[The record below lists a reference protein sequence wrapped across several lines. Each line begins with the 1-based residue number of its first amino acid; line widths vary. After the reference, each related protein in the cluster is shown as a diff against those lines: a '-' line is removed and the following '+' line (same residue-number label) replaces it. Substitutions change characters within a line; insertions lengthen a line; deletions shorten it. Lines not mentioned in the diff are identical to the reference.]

1 MEPDTLYQETLHKSL
16 LKIMLSSNLGEA
28 FKNKRKHLG
37 AQIRLD
43 PPTLANLGIL
53 NWFFIADLAGF

>member
-43 PPTLANLGIL
+43 PPTLANFGIL
-53 NWFFIADLAGF
+53 NWFFLLQI